1 MRQPGTKKIDRS
13 HVKALTYA
21 AGVAFFIWKWTHVNI
36 EDRKVYCSLSN
47 NVITA
52 PWIERLTN
60 WLKEFV
66 WRKRA
71 RI

>member
-1 MRQPGTKKIDRS
+1 MLRGWHFSFGNGHT
-13 HVKALTYA
+13 L
-21 AGVAFFIWKWTHVNI
+21 I
-36 EDRKVYCSLSN
+36 EDRKVNCSLSN

-52 PWIERLTN
+52 PWFERQTN

>member
-1 MRQPGTKKIDRS
+1 MLRGWHFSFENGHT
-13 HVKALTYA
+13 L
-21 AGVAFFIWKWTHVNI
+21 I
-36 EDRKVYCSLSN
+36 EDRKVNCSLSN
-47 NVITA
+47 NVIAA
-52 PWIERLTN
+52 PWVERLTN

>member
-1 MRQPGTKKIDRS
+1 MRQPGLKKTDRS

-21 AGVAFFIWKWTHVNI
+21 AKVAFFIWIGHTLI
-36 EDRKVYCSLSN
+36 EDRKVNCSLCY

-52 PWIERLTN
+52 PWIERLTH
-60 WLKEFV
+60 WLKEIV